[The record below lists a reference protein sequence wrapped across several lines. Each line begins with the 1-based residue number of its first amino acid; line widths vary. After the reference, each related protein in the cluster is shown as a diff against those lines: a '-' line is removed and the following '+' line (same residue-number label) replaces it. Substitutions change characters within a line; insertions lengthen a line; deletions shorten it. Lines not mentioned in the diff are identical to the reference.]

1 MHITWNT
8 HTILLCC
15 QLILAYSVVVSLLN
29 YSENV
34 LLVNFEM
41 WFNILSCRCF
51 LWMCITLCAKWVLV
65 GILFLLLFSVRV
77 ILNIIFD
84 LKRKKLNWCGDRDY
98 LRESMS
104 CSIKMWNVIA
114 SQNCHQKTTLH
125 NSLSPVIWHLL
136 CLEDVNE
143 CFHYTFWFVSHY
155 HMDCLYREFIWSA
168 CFSFRIF
175 AICFFNWP
183 DEKHSSGPSVFAIS
197 SSCSLGFS
205 ELKSL

>member
-34 LLVNFEM
+34 LLVKFEM

-84 LKRKKLNWCGDRDY
+84 LKCKKLNWCGDRDY
-98 LRESMS
+98 LRESIS
-104 CSIKMWNVIA
+104 RSIKMWNVIA
-114 SQNCHQKTTLH
+114 SQNCHQKQ
-125 NSLSPVIWHLL
+125 
-136 CLEDVNE
+136 
-143 CFHYTFWFVSHY
+143 HYTIHFLQSFGIYFVLRMLMNAS
-155 HMDCLYREFIWSA
+155 I
-168 CFSFRIF
+168 I
-175 AICFFNWP
+175 
-183 DEKHSSGPSVFAIS
+183 HSSLYSTITWIASI
-197 SSCSLGFS
+197 
-205 ELKSL
+205 